1 MGEALNDIKTRTFGV
16 EIEMCNLDRSKVV
29 LPEGYSWSKDEEI
42 VNTDGSSNKKFGG
55 EVNTPPFN
63 GESWW

>member
-55 EVNTPPFN
+55 EVNTPPLN
-63 GESWW
+63 ICL